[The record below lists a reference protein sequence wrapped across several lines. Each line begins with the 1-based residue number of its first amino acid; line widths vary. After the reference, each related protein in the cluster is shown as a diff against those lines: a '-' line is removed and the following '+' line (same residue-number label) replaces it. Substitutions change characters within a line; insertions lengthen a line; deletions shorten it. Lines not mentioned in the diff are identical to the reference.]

1 MIKEWFKKNR
11 DWLITLGVFGILG
24 LMGLIWSVFFRDQQL
39 DKAAH
44 IIEDRA
50 VFTLPADR
58 QNSDKQSDTTE
69 KSFNSST
76 FYLQPGPEEILSK
89 LENLSYQEF
98 SKETKELPGLKVM
111 WPAYFFSINKVEN
124 NMAEV
129 VFDAN
134 KDGFGALIQTRIDT
148 SQYPEI
154 RNLARGTKIWLAG
167 EISGVDPTGTGQ
179 FELSTE
185 HVHFD
190 DYRPP
195 TSPNKEK

>member
-1 MIKEWFKKNR
+1 M
-11 DWLITLGVFGILG
+11 
-24 LMGLIWSVFFRDQQL
+24 
-39 DKAAH
+39 DKAGH
-44 IIEDRA
+44 LIEDRA

-58 QNSDKQSDTTE
+58 QKSDEQSETAE
-69 KSFNSST
+69 GSFNSST
-76 FYLQPGPEEILSK
+76 FYLHPGPEEILSK
-89 LENLSYQEF
+89 LENMSYQEF
-98 SKETKELPGLKVM
+98 SKEAKDLPGLKVM
-111 WPAYFFSINKVEN
+111 WPVYFFSIKEVEN

-129 VFDAN
+129 VFDVN

-148 SQYPEI
+148 GKYPEI

-190 DYRPP
+190 DYKPP
-195 TSPNKEK
+195 RSASSPSGEK